1 MSALNLTSSVSVPL
15 KNRVNFVALK
25 AWVAC
30 GHGRQTLKWPEK
42 MTGVI
47 EEVFVHSS
55 SRSAAFVPSLTIH
68 THTHTHSFTCFGLKT
83 ESVAVTMTEW
93 RFLVCNVT
101 FGSPVQVIEPRASS
115 CMSR

>member
-42 MTGVI
+42 MT
-47 EEVFVHSS
+47 E
-55 SRSAAFVPSLTIH
+55 SLRRC
-68 THTHTHSFTCFGLKT
+68 SFTPLAGQLPL
-83 ESVAVTMTEW
+83 
-93 RFLVCNVT
+93 FL
-101 FGSPVQVIEPRASS
+101 A
-115 CMSR
+115 

>member
-15 KNRVNFVALK
+15 KNRVKFVALK

-30 GHGRQTLKWPEK
+30 GYGRQTLEWPEK

-55 SRSAAFVPSLTIH
+55 SRSAVFVPSLTPPPPN
-68 THTHTHSFTCFGLKT
+68 TVL
-83 ESVAVTMTEW
+83 
-93 RFLVCNVT
+93 LVLV
-101 FGSPVQVIEPRASS
+101 
-115 CMSR
+115 